1 MSDNVSLVK
10 SIYAAFGRGDVGFIL
25 NSVAPEVQWTL
36 EGPAIIPYS
45 GKRMG
50 RDGVAGFFEALATT
64 QTHQK
69 LTIDEFI
76 EAGDEVITV
85 GRYAARVNATGKYM
99 DTALAHVWTI
109 KAGKI
114 TRFLDFADTAGMA
127 AAYEGASAARA

>member
-1 MSDNVSLVK
+1 MNDNIALVK
-10 SIYAAFGRGDVGFIL
+10 DIYAGFGRGDVGFIL
-25 NSVAPEVQWTL
+25 SSLASDVRWTL
-36 EGPAIIPYS
+36 EGPAILPYA
-45 GKRMG
+45 GKRVG
-50 RDGVAGFFEALATT
+50 PSEVAGFFEALATT
-64 QTHQK
+64 QTQQK

-76 EAGDEVITV
+76 AAGDEVITV

-109 KAGKI
+109 KSGKI